1 MSQIVTETR
10 LFTITL
16 RLWRVRA
23 TGLRCSCAIRTRR
36 TRAQSPRTAD
46 S

>member
-1 MSQIVTETR
+1 MSKAITEIR
-10 LFTITL
+10 QFTIVL

-23 TGLRCSCAIRTRR
+23 TGLRCSCVIRTKRS
-36 TRAQSPRTAD
+36 RASSPLPP